1 MHTSFMYQALGLRDQ
16 ECTRTRYED
25 NMIKLEIKTREDKL
39 RCAHCGSRHVV
50 HDGKT
55 EREFRCVPIG
65 SKPIVLVKTVFRLK
79 CKDCGK
85 ELDEPIHFS
94 TGKRRYTHKFERY
107 VCELS
112 SVMTIKDVATL
123 LRVSWDTVKDIQK
136 RYLYRRYNC
145 PDLSGLKHIGIDEFA
160 VQKGH
165 VYKTIVVNL
174 DNGQIMFVGDGK
186 GSDSLKKFW
195 KRLKKSGAK
204 IEAVATDL
212 SAAYISAVKENL
224 PDAVQVYD
232 HFHVIK
238 LMNDTLDQI
247 RRNAYARA
255 KDEDKDFIKGTR
267 WLLLMNGERLKDSE
281 KAQAKLREALQMNM
295 PLMKAYYLKEGLH
308 EIWNR
313 ALKPEAEVLINE
325 WIAQAKA
332 TKVRLLRKMAETVE
346 KHRTG
351 ILAWYDFSISTGKLE
366 GINNKI
372 KVLKRKA
379 YGYRDDKFF
388 ELKLLSLHDPI
399 YAFAG

>member
-1 MHTSFMYQALGLRDQ
+1 
-16 ECTRTRYED
+16 
-25 NMIKLEIKTREDKL
+25 
-39 RCAHCGSRHVV
+39 
-50 HDGKT
+50 
-55 EREFRCVPIG
+55 
-65 SKPIVLVKTVFRLK
+65 
-79 CKDCGK
+79 
-85 ELDEPIHFS
+85 
-94 TGKRRYTHKFERY
+94 
-107 VCELS
+107 
-112 SVMTIKDVATL
+112 
-123 LRVSWDTVKDIQK
+123 
-136 RYLYRRYNC
+136 
-145 PDLSGLKHIGIDEFA
+145 
-160 VQKGH
+160 
-165 VYKTIVVNL
+165 
-174 DNGQIMFVGDGK
+174 
-186 GSDSLKKFW
+186 
-195 KRLKKSGAK
+195 
-204 IEAVATDL
+204 
-212 SAAYISAVKENL
+212 
-224 PDAVQVYD
+224 
-232 HFHVIK
+232 
-238 LMNDTLDQI
+238 MNDTLDQI

-346 KHRTG
+346 KHRAG
-351 ILAWYDFSISTGKLE
+351 ILAWYDFSITTGKLE

-379 YGYRDDKFF
+379 YGYRDNKFF

>member
-1 MHTSFMYQALGLRDQ
+1 MHTSFMFQALGLRDQ

-25 NMIKLEIKTREDKL
+25 NMIKFEIKTREDKL
-39 RCAHCGSRHVV
+39 RCAHCGSSNVV
-50 HDGKT
+50 HDGKAM
-55 EREFRCVPIG
+55 REFRCVPIG
-65 SKPIVLVKTVFRLK
+65 SKPIVLLKTVFRLK

-85 ELDEPIHFS
+85 ELDEHIHFS

-123 LRVSWDTVKDIQK
+123 LRVSWDTVKGIQK

-186 GSDSLKKFW
+186 GADSLKKFW
-195 KRLKKSGAK
+195 KRLNKSEAK

-212 SAAYISAVKENL
+212 GAAYISAVKENL

-332 TKVRLLRKMAETVE
+332 TKVRILRKMAETVE
-346 KHRTG
+346 KHRAG
-351 ILAWYDFSISTGKLE
+351 ILAWYDFSITTGKLE

-379 YGYRDDKFF
+379 YGYRDNKFF